1 MDGQK
6 VLDTLDGQTDLLFR
20 HLGVK
25 RYGRGGKELAAYTY
39 LKYAVRL
46 AYMGTPPYA
55 LYWETAKHFGVRI
68 SKRTFAPL
76 LGEVS
81 DEKLGGGV
89 FPLGAASPVPSKL
102 SGMAAWL
109 HRKYGIELPGEDG
122 PVTEWI
128 SVTGQLELLVSKLN
142 DVLMQTKPGMVLS
155 LDGEDNVTASYNG
168 DPVGAFPAS
177 RPPDFLAIC
186 GEVAVICA
194 TAPEDGRR
202 CQ

>member
-1 MDGQK
+1 MDEQR
-6 VLDTLDGQTDLLFR
+6 VFDTLDEQTDLLFR
-20 HLGVK
+20 DLGVK
-25 RYGRGGKELAAYTY
+25 RYGRGGKELAAYAY
-39 LKYAVRL
+39 LKYAVGL

-55 LYWETAKHFGVRI
+55 LYRETAKHFGVKVN
-68 SKRTFAPL
+68 KRTFAPL

-81 DEKLGGGV
+81 DEKLGGGL
-89 FPLGAASPVPSKL
+89 FPMGAASPYPSKM

-109 HRKYGIELPGEDG
+109 HRRYGIELPGGDG

-128 SVTGQLELLVSKLN
+128 NVTAQLELLISKLN

-168 DPVGAFPAS
+168 DPVGTFPAS
-177 RPPDFLAIC
+177 RPPDLLTIC

-194 TAPEDGRR
+194 TAPDDCRR
-202 CQ
+202 CR